1 MGAGR
6 GALAVVLVG
15 AQQIPRRDALILGHY
30 QPVLVIAVA
39 HHGLQVDQG
48 IADAQVTLLRLPG
61 RQPGQLAVGGLEVR
75 LEEDAVARIGLGQGV
90 CLLTASHMELG
101 RLHQWGAV
109 GEHQVVALGGVVVAE
124 VAAYLEDAVPIE
136 AHPHP
141 LVTLQGPGQG
151 LPLQHPQRRGGRGVA
166 LGQHRQARGAA
177 VKQGLEL
184 GVTMILLDLGL
195 QTDLG
200 PRLYVRVLAGELLVA
215 QVDEDAIRALGIAVP
230 LQILQVEALA
240 QALAEG
246 GDHRLDLDSPGAFE
260 LMVRDE
266 GALVAAA
273 LDGGDGGEG
282 AVGRAAE
289 AGGMERRGRE
299 GEPHGQGQQG
309 RSSFHG
315 YSFFYFCQCF
325 HSLGALAKGAH
336 CHISGSSDQ

>member
-1 MGAGR
+1 M
-6 GALAVVLVG
+6 
-15 AQQIPRRDALILGHY
+15 
-30 QPVLVIAVA
+30 
-39 HHGLQVDQG
+39 
-48 IADAQVTLLRLPG
+48 
-61 RQPGQLAVGGLEVR
+61 
-75 LEEDAVARIGLGQGV
+75 
-90 CLLTASHMELG
+90 
-101 RLHQWGAV
+101 
-109 GEHQVVALGGVVVAE
+109 
-124 VAAYLEDAVPIE
+124 
-136 AHPHP
+136 
-141 LVTLQGPGQG
+141 TLQGPGQG
-151 LPLQHPQRRGGRGVA
+151 FPLQHPQRRGGRGVA
-166 LGQHRQARGAA
+166 PGQHRQARGAA

-184 GVTMILLDLGL
+184 GVAMILLDLGL

-315 YSFFYFCQCF
+315 YSFFIFLPVF
-325 HSLGALAKGAH
+325 P
-336 CHISGSSDQ
+336 